1 MSLLFLLDLTGTFFF
16 AVSGALV
23 ALRKNMDLFG
33 VIVLGCVTAIGGGT
47 LREILLGQFP
57 PFVLR
62 QDLYLYVA
70 IIGSILTYLFIEYYR
85 RVHSIGLL
93 ADALGLGT
101 FVSIGVTRALEANIT
116 PIGAIV
122 LGTISAIAGGML
134 RDVLAGEIPYVLTRD
149 FYAIT
154 CILGGI
160 VYLILVSFHIPQK
173 YIMAIVTVFVV
184 VLRILAI
191 RYNWKLPRK
200 KLKRLKDT

>member
-85 RVHSIGLL
+85 RVHSI
-93 ADALGLGT
+93 
-101 FVSIGVTRALEANIT
+101 
-116 PIGAIV
+116 
-122 LGTISAIAGGML
+122 
-134 RDVLAGEIPYVLTRD
+134 
-149 FYAIT
+149 
-154 CILGGI
+154 
-160 VYLILVSFHIPQK
+160 
-173 YIMAIVTVFVV
+173 
-184 VLRILAI
+184 
-191 RYNWKLPRK
+191 
-200 KLKRLKDT
+200 